1 MIRFA
6 RIGVLAFVLVAG
18 LLVFAACGGDGD
30 DDNGGE
36 PAATDAADGGDTTP
50 ADDEPTADDSG
61 DNGDAS
67 SELEGLVAQ
76 AQQHEVTIAYDF
88 SGGGLDGTMTL
99 YAKPPDAWRIDL
111 ETPDGS
117 FILITTSDTT
127 YICTP
132 EAGGSCLESPG
143 GSGASPV
150 PFLDFLTS
158 PGALTDLLGA
168 NVAGVNVDRS
178 SETIAGEDAT
188 CFSVSGDATGQS
200 GSGTYCFTDD
210 GIMVRLLASS
220 EAGEFSLEATSVER
234 SVNDAD
240 LEPPYDVETLP
251 VP

>member
-18 LLVFAACGGDGD
+18 LLVFAACGGDD

-50 ADDEPTADDSG
+50 ANDEPTADDSG

-67 SELEGLVAQ
+67 SELEGLAAQ

-88 SGGGLDGTMTL
+88 SGAGLDGTMTL

-132 EAGGSCLESPG
+132 EDGGSCLETPG
-143 GSGASPV
+143 GSAAAPV

-158 PGALTDLLGA
+158 PGALTGLLGA
-168 NVAGVNVDRS
+168 NLAGVDVERS

-188 CFSVSGDATGQS
+188 CFSVSGDS
-200 GSGTYCFTDD
+200 GSYCFTDD
-210 GIMVRLLASS
+210 GIMVRLSASS
-220 EAGEFSLEATSVER
+220 DTGGFSLEATSVER